1 MGETDMLKKYDLMF
15 VSKVD
20 TEELY
25 DELIEKYKKLILNG
39 GGKILKA
46 DKWGRKNLAT
56 IVKGLKEGN
65 FTRFGFI
72 SEGEVV
78 RNIDKTLKK
87 DKEILKFMIISDSS
101 WGKEQQ
107 NGKIL

>member
-1 MGETDMLKKYDLMF
+1 MLKKYDLMF

-39 GGKILKA
+39 GGEILKA

-72 SEGEVV
+72 SEGEIV